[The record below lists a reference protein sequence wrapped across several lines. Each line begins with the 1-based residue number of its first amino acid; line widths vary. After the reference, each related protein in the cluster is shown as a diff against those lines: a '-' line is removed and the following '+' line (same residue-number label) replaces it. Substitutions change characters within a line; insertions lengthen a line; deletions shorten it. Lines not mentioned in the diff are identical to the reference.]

1 MEQRSEIRFGLL
13 ETGIGNNL
21 LSLSEQTNVSPTNFT
36 EMRKQ
41 FPEAH
46 KVGGGLFLGAW
57 QSSPK
62 LTSSH
67 LSVLQS
73 LVLRVANCFQ
83 KRCLNGGPTPFV
95 LSGKGP

>member
-46 KVGGGLFLGAW
+46 KVSGVGGGGY
-57 QSSPK
+57 
-62 LTSSH
+62 
-67 LSVLQS
+67 S
-73 LVLRVANCFQ
+73 LEHGRVAQN
-83 KRCLNGGPTPFV
+83 
-95 LSGKGP
+95 